1 MTYNALVTHPS
12 AFVFDMKS
20 GQFVSFKTLLSII
33 HMYRC
38 IVFAKWVSCILMLH
52 FMYVSCS
59 DFRSGFNGLFDISYT
74 WNGLGGALVT
84 VLLTIIFSLI
94 FGNFIVS

>member
-1 MTYNALVTHPS
+1 
-12 AFVFDMKS
+12 
-20 GQFVSFKTLLSII
+20 
-33 HMYRC
+33 
-38 IVFAKWVSCILMLH
+38 MLH

-59 DFRSGFNGLFDISYT
+59 DFRSGFNGLFDISYN

-94 FGNFIVS
+94 LGNYNLMKNEYYVGSNKG